1 MESIARWVDGLKFDG
16 TFSTGHGMV
25 MDSAPEHGGNGHGPR
40 PAELLLMGL
49 AGCTGM
55 DVIAILQKKR
65 QKVSS
70 FEVHVS
76 GERRDE
82 HPRIFTK
89 VQVLYDVAGQG
100 VDLDAVRQAVHLS
113 EEKYC
118 SVSAV
123 LRQSVAIQSRIRVR
137 EVKP

>member
-16 TFSTGHGMV
+16 TFSSGYTV
-25 MDSAPEHGGNGHGPR
+25 VLDSPPEHGGNGHGPR
-40 PAELLLMGL
+40 PVELLLMGL

-82 HPRIFTK
+82 HPRTFTK
-89 VQVLYDVAGQG
+89 VHVLYDVVGQG
-100 VDLDAVRQAVHLS
+100 VDVDAVRQAVHLS

-118 SVSAV
+118 SVAAI
-123 LRQSVAIQSRIRVR
+123 LRQSVPIQSEIRVR